1 MRGRGRT
8 ASAGIPPR
16 APEGMKGGGWRWE
29 APLLTAVRGGRI
41 LGWWQ
46 RGAVSSDGAAWE
58 RPLLLGGLCEAGG
71 GQPGAPRLPWA

>member
-1 MRGRGRT
+1 
-8 ASAGIPPR
+8 
-16 APEGMKGGGWRWE
+16 MKGGGGMAVGGTSSDRG
-29 APLLTAVRGGRI
+29 AVRGGRI

>member
-1 MRGRGRT
+1 MGGTSSDRG
-8 ASAGIPPR
+8 
-16 APEGMKGGGWRWE
+16 
-29 APLLTAVRGGRI
+29 AVRGGRI

-71 GQPGAPRLPWA
+71 GQPGAPRLPWV